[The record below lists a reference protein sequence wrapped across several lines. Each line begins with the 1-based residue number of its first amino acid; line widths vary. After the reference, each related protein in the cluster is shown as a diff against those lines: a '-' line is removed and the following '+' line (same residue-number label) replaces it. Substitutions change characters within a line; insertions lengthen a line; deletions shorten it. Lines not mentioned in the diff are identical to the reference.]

1 MKNLFLIFRV
11 YSIEDIYLQALADE
25 SAMINQLPHGIS
37 IINRGVKLQQFPSKT
52 EILNCNKNGDYFQE
66 CTEEEYNLFFQH
78 GWEEGALMV
87 SILNCKRKLDLV
99 EYKMRMEVNT
109 RKNDKHIQKLKN
121 SRDILLIKY
130 SKQQQK
136 LIKIKSNGKKE
147 KHI

>member
-1 MKNLFLIFRV
+1 MNYLMESL
-11 YSIEDIYLQALADE
+11 SLIED
-25 SAMINQLPHGIS
+25 
-37 IINRGVKLQQFPSKT
+37 
-52 EILNCNKNGDYFQE
+52 
-66 CTEEEYNLFFQH
+66 LFFQH